1 MYDIITDYIQ
11 PNFSTI
17 QTEVTDIYES
27 RRKTDNTEAKN
38 RIAELTKQVNDKKQ
52 VKVNL
57 AIKSASGIIDDSTYQ
72 AASMAIDAEIA
83 EMVQEI
89 SKLSQFDSSSAEA
102 LAAYNRNIEQL
113 SLVIDLKDDEINEAV
128 YSRILDKIEVFN
140 GNILKFYFKFLS
152 KPVILKY
159 KTVGRAD
166 GFNVLFTVLEE

>member
-27 RRKTDNTEAKN
+27 RRNAENIDTKN
-38 RIAELTKQVNDKKQ
+38 RIAELTTLVNGRKQ

-57 AIKSASGIIDDSTYQ
+57 AIKSASGLIDDSTYK

-83 EMVQEI
+83 GMVQEI
-89 SKLSQFDSSSAEA
+89 SKLSKFDSSSAEA

-113 SLVIDLKDDEINEAV
+113 SLVVDLKDDEINEAV
-128 YSRILDKIEVFN
+128 YSRILDKIVVYN

-152 KPVILKY
+152 KPVVLKY